1 MNEERVNMRK
11 SPKEIEIEKEILSRL
26 RGKPAMVAS
35 LIFNDE
41 EAQAMQNYANTV
53 SIKRLGYN
61 DHGPVHMRKTALNAL
76 IMFDLLHKAGIKF
89 SIEEENIGSVE
100 DSKVAVLISSL
111 LHDVGMSVG
120 RENHELLGVILAAPV
135 IERTLNKVYS
145 GNIEKKTIVHSLI
158 IESIAGHMATQDIH
172 SLEAGLVLIGDGC
185 DMEKGRARVIFLLS
199 RTPKVGDIHKY
210 SANSIQKVEII
221 QGEEKPI
228 RIIVE
233 MTESVGF
240 FQIEEVLFPKIISNP
255 VKPYIELYGQ
265 VAGEEMRRYL

>member
-1 MNEERVNMRK
+1 MRK
-11 SPKEIEIEKEILSRL
+11 SPKEIEIEKEILNRL
-26 RGKPAMVAS
+26 SGKSARAAS

-41 EAQAMQNYANTV
+41 EAQAMQNYANIV

-76 IMFDLLHKAGIKF
+76 IMFDLLGEAGIKF
-89 SIEEENIGSVE
+89 SLEEDNIGTVE

-120 RENHELLGVILAAPV
+120 RENHELLGVVFANPV
-135 IERTLNKVYS
+135 IERTLAKIYPQET
-145 GNIEKKTIVHSLI
+145 EKKTIVHSLI
-158 IESIAGHMATQDIH
+158 IESIAGHMGTQDIH
-172 SLEAGLVLIGDGC
+172 SLEAGLVSIGDGC

-210 SANSIQKVEII
+210 SANSIQKVEIVA
-221 QGEEKPI
+221 GEEKPI

-240 FQIEEVLFPKIISNP
+240 FQIEEVLFPKILSNP
-255 VKPYIELYGQ
+255 AKPYIELYGR